1 MKSIPGKLKFLILI
15 IVLGVVLAFVTV
27 TRWDLKRRAQL
38 VADEEGA
45 VEHASLTIRS
55 MLDGTYDLNDSAIS
69 ERVVD
74 TFMARK
80 VSLSL
85 SDVFEIHIVESHM
98 AGHDGALLFSTGTVF
113 QIKIA
118 RKSQG
123 FEIQGLLHLPD
134 SSHWQS
140 KIDALNSKPGYG
152 SCLIWRIDISINQAA
167 PS

>member
-85 SDVFEIHIVESHM
+85 SDVFEIHTLLSLIWLAMM
-98 AGHDGALLFSTGTVF
+98 AHWCFQPAQYFGLRLPENHRDSRFKDCFTF
-113 QIKIA
+113 QIVPTGN
-118 RKSQG
+118 RKST
-123 FEIQGLLHLPD
+123 
-134 SSHWQS
+134 
-140 KIDALNSKPGYG
+140 
-152 SCLIWRIDISINQAA
+152 R
-167 PS
+167 